1 MIITAVI
8 GGNSGTGS
16 VGADITVPL
25 FIVTFLSVPVALI
38 AKLFVGANAAAVGVL
53 TNCGDTETVVRRLLD
68 AATWD
73 TTFLSTEQ
81 SVICDRNCKGST
93 PKIRTERRLAR
104 STVMRRGHGP

>member
-38 AKLFVGANAAAVGVL
+38 AKLFRWSK
-53 TNCGDTETVVRRLLD
+53 RRR
-68 AATWD
+68 
-73 TTFLSTEQ
+73 S
-81 SVICDRNCKGST
+81 R
-93 PKIRTERRLAR
+93 RTD
-104 STVMRRGHGP
+104 